1 MYHLLLVDDEVNVA
15 DSLESLIP
23 WETIGFAKVYKAYSG
38 REALEWFETVPID
51 VVITDIRMPGIDGL
65 ELIREIRGRRKNV
78 KCLLLTGYADF
89 EYARQ
94 AISHHVSDYLLKPV
108 SDEEI
113 VAKVSRVVQQLREE
127 AEANNAYH
135 RALHTMRE
143 YLPKLKAELL
153 GDLLQGR
160 RTSSEQLA
168 SRLDMLQIPV
178 REGDMA
184 ALMLIRIEGGRANDF
199 RSASLMQFAIGNM
212 AEEIFGETHHL
223 WHCQDAYDFMVFLAT
238 AKEPEPE
245 GRGSASADGRK
256 RRFEQLANQ
265 LHLSARHYLNAVISV
280 IVTDWGVFPH
290 DLQSLYQSGLSAY
303 RRQIGDQSGMFA
315 FACGEGGSAE
325 QHSLQRMYEPPNLYQ
340 LFEIGDWD
348 GLKEKYDAIFEE
360 LMRKAEVSKDYL
372 VETYFTIYSAYCY
385 IAHKY
390 NKELSDII
398 GHELSNTI
406 GLAHCRSYG
415 ALKDWAGRTLAK
427 LREYAEQELAHT
439 RYSVVEKIQH
449 FVQKQLGNQIT
460 LQDIAGE
467 LHMHPVY
474 ISQVYKAGT
483 GENLS
488 DYIVRLKME
497 KAASLLKN
505 TSDKNYEIALKLGYQ
520 NPNYFIKVF
529 KKYYGMTPQQFRQA
543 R

>member
-1 MYHLLLVDDEVNVA
+1 MYHLLVVDDELNVA

-23 WETIGFAKVYKAYSG
+23 WETIGISKVYKAYSCK
-38 REALEWFETVPID
+38 EALEWFETVPID
-51 VVITDIRMPGIDGL
+51 IVITDIRMPGIDGL
-65 ELIREIRGRRKNV
+65 ELIREVRSRRRNV
-78 KCLLLTGYADF
+78 KCLLLTGHAEF

-94 AISHHVSDYLLKPV
+94 AIAHHVSDYLLKPV
-108 SDEEI
+108 SDGEI
-113 VAKVSRVVQQLREE
+113 VAKVGRVVRQLREE
-127 AEANNAYH
+127 AVANDAYN
-135 RALHTMRE
+135 RALQTMRE
-143 YLPKLKAELL
+143 YLPKLRAELL
-153 GDLLQGR
+153 SDLLQGR
-160 RTSSEQLA
+160 RTLPDQLA

-184 ALMLIRIEGGRANDF
+184 ALMLIRIEGGRASDY
-199 RSASLMQFAIGNM
+199 RSASLLQLAIGNM

-223 WHCQDAYDFMVFLAT
+223 WHCQDVYDFIVFLVAART
-238 AKEPEPE
+238 AGPEAD
-245 GRGSASADGRK
+245 GSPPPVGRK

-265 LHLSARHYLNAVISV
+265 LRLSARHYLKANVSV
-280 IVTDWGVFPH
+280 ILTDWGVFPH
-290 DLQSLYQSGLSAY
+290 DLHSLYQSGLSAY
-303 RRQIGDQSGMFA
+303 RRQVGDQCGLFTFA
-315 FACGEGGSAE
+315 GEGSGPAE
-325 QHSLQRMYEPPNLYQ
+325 QHSLQRLYEPPSLYQ
-340 LFEIGDWD
+340 LLDIGDWD

-360 LMRKAEVSKDYL
+360 LMRKADVSKDHL

-390 NKELSDII
+390 NKELSDIM
-398 GHELSNTI
+398 GRELSDTP

-415 ALKDWAGRTLAK
+415 ALRDWADRTLAK
-427 LREYAEQELAHT
+427 LRAYAEQELAHT
-439 RYSVVEKIQH
+439 RYSVIEKIRH
-449 FVQKQLGNQIT
+449 YVQKNLGNLIT
-460 LQDIAGE
+460 LQDIADE

-474 ISQVYKAGT
+474 ISQIYKAGT

-505 TSDKNYEIALKLGYQ
+505 TSDKNYEIALRLGYQ